1 MNKTGGDFMQRI
13 AILIVAA
20 LAALPFMT
28 AGVSAVEAK
37 AKTPKTAAKPQTCE
51 NVSALAAGF
60 GKENVTGFANGNLD
74 LAIDQAKNRL
84 ADKGV
89 KGFAVRQRNVACV
102 DYIDFGGSI
111 GREHKCTASALL
123 CGKG

>member
-1 MNKTGGDFMQRI
+1 MHRF
-13 AILIVAA
+13 AIIAA

-28 AGVSAVEAK
+28 AGVSAGQAK
-37 AKTPKTAAKPQTCE
+37 AKTPKTAAKAVPCE

-84 ADKGV
+84 SDKGV
-89 KGFAVRQRNVACV
+89 KGFAVRNRNVACAY
-102 DYIDFGGSI
+102 YIDFGGSI
-111 GREHKCTASALL
+111 GREHKCTATAQL